1 MHEQNGGN
9 SLSFDNNKEN
19 SLPLDKNNQNSQ
31 IQSQQIQNPAPYS
44 LNTAY
49 MFYLLL
55 GFFSAHRFYLGRPVS
70 AVFQMLGAFGFLI
83 WSGLIFVAFLFSSPD
98 TIEFLNSTIPNLN
111 FDLNNPEDKKFVS
124 KIIKSTTVFAL
135 PNLIYLLWII
145 SDFFRLENMVN
156 ESNAQKGV
164 VKTSENLQNLHYE
177 FSQNE
182 TQNKLSSAKTL
193 LYIGCGILILMA
205 ILGLFNIE
213 IQTLKFTQ
221 IIGYVCCAVGI
232 WFASDIICSRTLMR
246 NVIILNIVEL
256 INIVP
261 LMMILFGDKSA
272 IYLAFGAIFTIL
284 IVIYEMFI
292 YKELYECSGRKIF
305 TQAFFV
311 CAFFTIAHFALC
323 IFNAN
328 LALILSGVASI
339 VNSLFIIAATKE
351 SDEFSAS
358 NNSYYLKNLSFHFSE
373 LNR

>member
-1 MHEQNGGN
+1 MQINTGN
-9 SLSFDNNKEN
+9 EN
-19 SLPLDKNNQNSQ
+19 SQNSHSNMQNQQSENLQPNSQNSQ
-31 IQSQQIQNPAPYS
+31 TNSPYS

-83 WSGLIFVAFLFSSPD
+83 WSCFIFVAFLFSSPD

-156 ESNAQKGV
+156 ESNVQKGV
-164 VKTSENLQNLHYE
+164 VKTSENSQNLRFE

-193 LYIGCGILILMA
+193 IYIGCGILILMA
-205 ILGLFNIE
+205 ILGLFSIE

-232 WFASDIICSRTLMR
+232 WFVSDIICSRTLMR

-272 IYLAFGAIFTIL
+272 TYLAFGAIFTIL

-292 YKELYECSGRKIF
+292 YKELYDCSGRKIF

-311 CAFFTIAHFALC
+311 CAFFPIAYFVLC
-323 IFNAN
+323 ILNAN

-339 VNSLFIIAATKE
+339 
-351 SDEFSAS
+351 
-358 NNSYYLKNLSFHFSE
+358 
-373 LNR
+373 

>member
-1 MHEQNGGN
+1 MQINTGN
-9 SLSFDNNKEN
+9 EN
-19 SLPLDKNNQNSQ
+19 SQNSHSNMQNQQSENLQPNSQNSQ
-31 IQSQQIQNPAPYS
+31 TNSPYS

-55 GFFSAHRFYLGRPVS
+55 GFFSGHRFYLGRPVS
-70 AVFQMLGAFGFLI
+70 AIFQMLGGFGFLI
-83 WSGLIFVAFLFSSPD
+83 WSIMLLVAFMLSSPD
-98 TIEFLNSTIPNLN
+98 IIEFFNSIYPNLN
-111 FDLNNPEDKKFVS
+111 LDSNSAKTD
-124 KIIKSTTVFAL
+124 KIIKPIIVFAL
-135 PNLIYLLWII
+135 PNLIYLIWII
-145 SDFFRLENMVN
+145 SDFFRLENMVK

-164 VKTSENLQNLHYE
+164 FSENLQP
-177 FSQNE
+177 
-182 TQNKLSSAKTL
+182 NKTEMQSSLSSAKTL

-205 ILGLFNIE
+205 ILGLFSIE

-232 WFASDIICSRTLMR
+232 WFVSDIICSRTLMR

-292 YKELYECSGRKIF
+292 YKELYDCSGRKIF

-311 CAFFTIAHFALC
+311 CAFFPIAYFVLC
-323 IFNAN
+323 ILNAN

-339 VNSLFIIAATKE
+339 VNSIFIIAATKE
-351 SDEFSAS
+351 SDEFSRS
-358 NNSYYLKNLSFHFSE
+358 DNSYYLKNLKFHFCE

>member
-1 MHEQNGGN
+1 MHEI
-9 SLSFDNNKEN
+9 DNALDKSDEN
-19 SLPLDKNNQNSQ
+19 SQIQNSQ

-83 WSGLIFVAFLFSSPD
+83 WSGFIFVAFLFSRPD

-145 SDFFRLENMVN
+145 SDFFRLENMVK

-164 VKTSENLQNLHYE
+164 FSENLQP
-177 FSQNE
+177 
-182 TQNKLSSAKTL
+182 NKTEIQSSLSSAKTL

-205 ILGLFNIE
+205 VLGLFSIE

-246 NVIILNIVEL
+246 NVIILNIIEL
-256 INIVP
+256 LNIIP
-261 LMMILFGDKSA
+261 FMMILFGDKST

-284 IVIYEMFI
+284 IMIYEMFI
-292 YKELYECSGRKIF
+292 YKELYDCSGRKIF

-311 CAFFTIAHFALC
+311 CAFFTIAYFALC

-351 SDEFSAS
+351 SDEFNAS
-358 NNSYYLKNLSFHFSE
+358 NNSYYLKNLSFHFSK